1 MGVEVEVEVEVEA
14 RLTAAMA
21 GWRYCR
27 HRRRILELRPASPRS
42 KRRARRSGATCRPG
56 VATGWRVCQP
66 RIASCQK
73 SPTHPPSVRMVIY
86 YDQTQHESTGRSVG
100 RRDIER

>member
-1 MGVEVEVEVEVEA
+1 VGVEVEVEVEA

-27 HRRRILELRPASPRS
+27 HRRRILELLPALPRS
-42 KRRARRSGATCRPG
+42 KRRARLSGATCRPG

-66 RIASCQK
+66 RIAICQK
-73 SPTHPPSVRMVIY
+73 SPAYPPSVNMVIY
-86 YDQTQHESTGRSVG
+86 YDQSQHESTGRSVG